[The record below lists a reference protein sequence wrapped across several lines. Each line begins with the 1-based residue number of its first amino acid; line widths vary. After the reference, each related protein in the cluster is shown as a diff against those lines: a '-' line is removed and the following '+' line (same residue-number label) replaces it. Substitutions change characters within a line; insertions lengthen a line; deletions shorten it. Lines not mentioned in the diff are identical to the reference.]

1 MREDRRFK
9 VPDGYVTQIRASP
22 CFDPCCDVGDIA
34 LLKLDSP
41 MNLGDKLPPVD
52 GLSRDTFQSRP
63 GNFATLEAAK
73 AGTVQESVTMMGW
86 GSTCPNAAAVCV
98 PSELHEITLPVSTQA
113 KCKQVNPIN
122 THKNSGHCGE
132 HNRCKSLFDQ
142 GHVYCVGGAA
152 ADQGMKD
159 SCNGDS
165 GSPVSWL
172 DPATN
177 KETVVGVI
185 ILGSEEPSNDQRCG
199 AVGRHS
205 VITQV
210 NAYSAW
216 IANTVK
222 GQQVTQCLENVL
234 KSRCRCLLCLH
245 HRL

>member
-1 MREDRRFK
+1 M
-9 VPDGYVTQIRASP
+9 
-22 CFDPCCDVGDIA
+22 
-34 LLKLDSP
+34 
-41 MNLGDKLPPVD
+41 
-52 GLSRDTFQSRP
+52 
-63 GNFATLEAAK
+63 
-73 AGTVQESVTMMGW
+73 
-86 GSTCPNAAAVCV
+86 
-98 PSELHEITLPVSTQA
+98 
-113 KCKQVNPIN
+113 NPIN

-142 GHVYCVGGAA
+142 GHVYCVGGAD

-222 GQQVTQCLENVL
+222 GQQVSPFSDASIAHFSLSCH
-234 KSRCRCLLCLH
+234 RCDLGWPQ
-245 HRL
+245 RLGSSGVSLPLTCASSMCTFFLASAFARFHSL